1 MTVRRKRTLLR
12 MIRMATVGASIAA
25 IVAAS
30 GCTQPAAKSPTIP
43 VGSLAGESLPSFASV
58 VGKALPSICYIEVET
73 THTDSSGSP
82 VTGIG
87 SGVILSQ
94 DGWILTNKHVV
105 NDYKTVQVTL
115 YDRHSYTPSK
125 VLMDDIADLAVVK
138 IEKQG
143 LPPLKLGNPDSVK
156 VGDWVIAIGHA
167 LGISPAEGGPTVTEG
182 VVSSLGRSF
191 TMNSVPYYDLIQTS
205 AAINPGNSGGALMNS
220 AGELVG
226 VNSAGV
232 PSAQGIGYAINIGTA
247 KHVFDDLVKYGK
259 SRHPFL
265 GVRISD
271 VSTQAARTYHVPF
284 ESALVEYVEVGSPAE
299 AAGLR
304 VGDAIVGLS
313 GENVTSA
320 ADLMKVLWRHEPGDN
335 STIIFLHRGL
345 QNSIDIQFIDR
356 PQTDSM

>member
-1 MTVRRKRTLLR
+1 MTARKKQSMLSLVRAA
-12 MIRMATVGASIAA
+12 IAGASIAA
-25 IVAAS
+25 VVAAS
-30 GCTQPAAKSPTIP
+30 GCNQPATKSPTTPSGSP
-43 VGSLAGESLPSFASV
+43 VAESLPSFASAV
-58 VGKALPSICYIEVET
+58 AKALPSICYIYVET
-73 THTDSSGSP
+73 TQTDSSGSP
-82 VTGIG
+82 VTGVG
-87 SGVILSQ
+87 SGVILSP

-105 NDYKTVQVTL
+105 KDFKSVEVTL
-115 YDRHSYTPSK
+115 YDRHSYAASK
-125 VLMDDIADLAVVK
+125 VLMDDTADLAVVK

-143 LPPLKLGNPDSVK
+143 LPTLPVGNPDSVK

-191 TMNSVPYYDLIQTS
+191 TMNDIPYYDLIQTS
-205 AAINPGNSGGALMNS
+205 AAINPGNSGGALVNS

-232 PSAQGIGYAINIGTA
+232 PSAHGIGYAINIGTA
-247 KHVFDDLVKYGK
+247 KHIFDDLVKYGK

-265 GVRISD
+265 GVRITD
-271 VSTQAARTYHVPF
+271 VSREAARTYHVPF
-284 ESALVEYVEVGSPAE
+284 EAALVDYVEVGSPAE

-320 ADLMKVLWRHEPGDN
+320 ADVMKVLWRHEPGDN

-345 QNSIDIQFIDR
+345 KNSKDIQFVDR